1 MSALIEREVPL
12 EDEIVQDMEKVVQGC
27 ITREGLDDTID
38 VNIVITNNEEIHK
51 LNRQFRQVD
60 RPTDVLSFPAYELDE
75 TFSRAIS
82 RGIDLERDEQTG
94 NIFLGDLIISLEK
107 AREQSLEYGHSLL
120 REMCFL
126 TAHGMFHL
134 LGYDHQTALEE
145 QVMLKRQNE
154 VLERLS
160 ICR

>member
-1 MSALIEREVPL
+1 MSAYIEREVPI
-12 EDEIVQDMEKVVQGC
+12 EDEIVQNMEKVVLGC
-27 ITREGLDDTID
+27 IAKEGLDDTID
-38 VNIVITNNEEIHK
+38 VNIVITDDQEIHK
-51 LNRQFRQVD
+51 LNLQFRQVD

-75 TFSRAIS
+75 PFCSELVH
-82 RGIDLERDEQTG
+82 GLETEKDEETG
-94 NIFLGDLIISLEK
+94 NIFLGDLIISLDRAK
-107 AREQSLEYGHSLL
+107 EQSREYGHSLL

-134 LGYDHQTALEE
+134 LGYDHQNAQEE